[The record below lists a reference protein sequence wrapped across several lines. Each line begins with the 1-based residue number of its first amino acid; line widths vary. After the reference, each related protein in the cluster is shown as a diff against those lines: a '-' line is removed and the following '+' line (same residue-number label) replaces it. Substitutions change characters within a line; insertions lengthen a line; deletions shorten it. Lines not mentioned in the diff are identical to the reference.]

1 MLTRAHSDPFTDEQ
15 RMIRDTA
22 REFARAELAP
32 HAGQWE
38 EEGWIPEAVVDKLG
52 ELGFL
57 GMVVP
62 DEWGGS
68 YSDYV
73 AYAPAMEEIAA
84 GCAPTPAL
92 MNVHNSVGCGP
103 ILAWGSESQKKKWLP
118 QMAAGRKIGCFC
130 LTEPPAA
137 PEANHLRTPAVQ
149 RAARL
154 GRNDNKPFR

>member
-1 MLTRAHSDPFTDEQ
+1 MLTRAHSDPVPDEQ

-73 AYAPAMEEIAA
+73 AYALAMEEIAA
-84 GCAPTPAL
+84 GCASTATL
-92 MNVHNSVGCGP
+92 MSVHNSVGCGP
-103 ILAWGSESQKKKWLP
+103 ILAWGSDAQKKAWLP
-118 QMAAGRKIGCFC
+118 DMAAGRKVGCFF
-130 LTEPPAA
+130 LPEPQAGS
-137 PEANHLRTPAVQ
+137 EANKLQKRAV
-149 RAARL
+149 L
-154 GRNDNKPFR
+154 KD